1 MDYQFSFLKNS
12 SIIICKSSASWSPLI
27 LSKQTLNNITRNPPY
42 LKTHFENDGVKK
54 CEFLLKG
61 FKFKKI
67 SVSYTCSFKT
77 GLS

>member
-12 SIIICKSSASWSPLI
+12 SIIICKSSPSWLPLT

-54 CEFLLKG
+54 CEF
-61 FKFKKI
+61 
-67 SVSYTCSFKT
+67 
-77 GLS
+77 